1 MWKLIIWAS
10 TLKTVCISDIEKP
23 CPANKPSSS
32 KKTRWPISDVSDW
45 PAVIMRVV
53 NGLPSGLVSISL
65 MIFWSNSNFYKN
77 SWPHR
82 LYKTDRITTKSCTY
96 QDSTAVLVCVTIH
109 CDWIYIKG
117 NIHKHIINFTN
128 QFIFYK
134 WDGYL
139 GWPAGDYMVLV
150 LLHHISNHFI
160 RPQIFLFQSH
170 STNHCV
176 KIRLFC

>member
-1 MWKLIIWAS
+1 MILKNHVQLANPPARRKPGDQSVMSLI
-10 TLKTVCISDIEKP
+10 
-23 CPANKPSSS
+23 
-32 KKTRWPISDVSDW
+32 
-45 PAVIMRVV
+45 
-53 NGLPSGLVSISL
+53 GLLWWWGSL
-65 MIFWSNSNFYKN
+65 MACLQDWCPSHWWYFWSNSNFYKN
-77 SWPHR
+77 YWPHR